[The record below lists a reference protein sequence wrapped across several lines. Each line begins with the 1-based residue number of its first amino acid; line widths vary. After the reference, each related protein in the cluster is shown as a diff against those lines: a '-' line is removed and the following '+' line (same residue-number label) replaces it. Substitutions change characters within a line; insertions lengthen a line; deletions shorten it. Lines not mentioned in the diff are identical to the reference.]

1 MKSVIIIGG
10 GVGGLCTAVRL
21 LNKGFKVTVLEKENT
36 LGGKVNRIKRKKFK
50 YDLTASVLMTPD
62 IYI

>member
-36 LGGKVNRIKRKKFK
+36 LGGKVNII
-50 YDLTASVLMTPD
+50 T
-62 IYI
+62 